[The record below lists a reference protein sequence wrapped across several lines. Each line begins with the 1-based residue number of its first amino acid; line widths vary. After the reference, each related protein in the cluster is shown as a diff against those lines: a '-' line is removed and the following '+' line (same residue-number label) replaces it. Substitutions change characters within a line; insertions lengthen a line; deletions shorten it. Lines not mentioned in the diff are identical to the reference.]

1 MVLEPSPSA
10 DVSPTNIGLISY
22 ERVTSEMRKAVPN
35 ITAEQI
41 QTFIAVVRSV
51 RRSQTEIS
59 EVTGFTRQATSRHVG
74 KLVSA
79 GLLVQRRGLED
90 GRRRVV
96 RLTALGRFVLATLE
110 SLQKELLMPQHVIGG
125 RAASAEMRIQPSVGL
140 LPRLRNCTGQQP

>member
-1 MVLEPSPSA
+1 MVLEPSPGA
-10 DVSPTNIGLISY
+10 DVSPANIGLISY

-35 ITAEQI
+35 ITAEQM
-41 QTFIAVVRSV
+41 QTFIAVVRSA

-96 RLTALGRFVLATLE
+96 RLTALGRFVLATLDA
-110 SLQKELLMPQHVIGG
+110 LQNELLIPQHVIDG
-125 RAASAEMRIQPSVGL
+125 RAASAERRIQPSFGR
-140 LPRLRNCTGQQP
+140 LPGLRNCTGPKP